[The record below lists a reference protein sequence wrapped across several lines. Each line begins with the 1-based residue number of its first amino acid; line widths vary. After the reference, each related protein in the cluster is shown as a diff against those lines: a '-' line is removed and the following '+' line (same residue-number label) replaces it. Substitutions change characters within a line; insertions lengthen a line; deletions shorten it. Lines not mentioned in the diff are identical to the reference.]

1 MKKTIKQFC
10 TAYGITEKQFKGID
24 TVGGSLDLG
33 SVTSIPEGFNPTVG
47 GSLDLGSVTSIPEG
61 FNPTVGGYLDLR
73 SVTSIPE
80 GFNPTVG
87 GSLELGSVTSIPKGF
102 NKNNYQNKP
111 SDKTKLMTWQ
121 NGKYIKADDR
131 FSEVISKKG
140 NVWKLKDVNK
150 NNEYYLVTDN
160 RGRYAHG
167 NTIKE
172 AKEDLIYKINDRDK
186 TKYEGISKAEKFPF
200 EYCVEMYR
208 VITGACAT
216 GTKHFIE
223 STGVKKSSYS
233 VNEIAKMTVGSYGN
247 SDFKQFF
254 NIK

>member
-1 MKKTIKQFC
+1 MKKQIKDFC
-10 TAYGITEKQFKGID
+10 TQHGLTEKQFNGID
-24 TVGGSLDLG
+24 TVGGDLYLG
-33 SVTSIPEGFNPTVG
+33 SVTSIPEGFN
-47 GSLDLGSVTSIPEG
+47 
-61 FNPTVGGYLDLR
+61 
-73 SVTSIPE
+73 
-80 GFNPTVG
+80 
-87 GSLELGSVTSIPKGF
+87 
-102 NKNNYQNKP
+102 KNDYQNKS

-121 NGKYIKADDR
+121 KGKYIKADDR

-186 TKYEGISKAEKFPF
+186 TKYEGISKTEKFPF

-216 GTKHFIE
+216 GTRHFIE
-223 STGVKKSSYS
+223 SSWIAKNKYS
-233 VNEIAKMTVGSYGN
+233 VNEIIKITDGKYGHKQFA
-247 SDFKQFF
+247 SFFKQL
-254 NIK
+254 KP